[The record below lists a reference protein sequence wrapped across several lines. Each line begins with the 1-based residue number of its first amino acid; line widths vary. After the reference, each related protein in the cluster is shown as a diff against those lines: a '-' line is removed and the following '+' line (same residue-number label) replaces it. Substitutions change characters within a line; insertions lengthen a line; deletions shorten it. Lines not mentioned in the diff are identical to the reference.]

1 MLQSDT
7 MAGAP
12 YEPFLEGGL
21 SYVDSAFQWG
31 ARRRR

>member
-1 MLQSDT
+1 MPLQSDT

-31 ARRRR
+31 AKC